1 MERLKFGRFLGIF
14 SCRPLSSAII
24 SVHGFCARPF
34 PCHRYSF
41 SSSLSA
47 SKEETNAL
55 LDFIRFKFLNSSCNL
70 NFLYFF
76 FCLWVSK
83 GGGKDFTISSF
94 NHSALYLGNIIL
106 VLPPLLCTS
115 FTDHSPKP

>member
-1 MERLKFGRFLGIF
+1 MKRLGWFGWFLGIF

-24 SVHGFCARPF
+24 SVHGFCAWPF

-76 FCLWVSK
+76 FLWVSK
-83 GGGKDFTISSF
+83 GGRKDFTISSF

-106 VLPPLLCTS
+106 VLPTLLCTS
-115 FTDHSPKP
+115 FTDHSPKA